1 MSDRIKTLY
10 GQLVRNGYDLGGYE
24 KFNAAMHDS
33 NRRRSLYNQLVA
45 NRADLGGYEKF
56 SSVVETAPR
65 TTPSAPQ
72 KKRDVVADTIN
83 MLRTPSSQYTR
94 PQPSKAA
101 GTFEMPSKYDIYHNM
116 PDAIK
121 RHQTPTPLKPEAV
134 MPSVPSNAAESVWA
148 AADKAA
154 GAEVRKKVDEGWS
167 WRKIMQALSSGA
179 SVTGGL
185 GDDNAQALETTS
197 VAHLKTHDLQK
208 LSDQAWAALG
218 SKQQQSIINDSYIY
232 LKEQYPDADDKALVD
247 AARKM
252 ARAKSD
258 EQMYNLAVEKN
269 MPKSVG
275 EFFLR
280 KAAAAS
286 SFGSLSKGY
295 ASMMAGTRGD
305 MEAEDTALQKYGAKH
320 KVADIAGS
328 VAGFAVDPLTYA
340 SGAVGG
346 AATKV
351 TLWAGGKVLS
361 EAAARKMSQTL
372 GGKLL
377 LGAVSGAANF
387 GTFEAGGE
395 AINQYK
401 WGGTLDVDP
410 ETGRYVVGDFSL
422 GKVASQMR
430 HGLTMGG
437 LMGAFGTWLG
447 NVSTKAAQATTSTLG
462 KLGVRAGELGV
473 GLVGEGTIFATPE
486 FISTY
491 GDYNDV
497 IKSVSDKNS
506 PNYIADDK
514 ERSKYI
520 AELKAQRGERMMDI
534 WQDNLAM
541 IAGFKAQHAIKSAG
555 RTISELAASRR
566 GKVGFVERMGRM
578 LDGHPSLALSK
589 EEQTELDK
597 HGYGDLTQMV
607 KEYKAYAQ
615 KDGDLPYNKIT
626 QLLNDKNVSEAARA
640 KMYYYV
646 TGHSLPMSA
655 VIASNVIDNGD
666 KTYTVQS
673 LGDNGVITSRT
684 YGSRKRADY
693 EKARIDRQAE
703 LNGVAMAEQMFDN
716 MDKAERLKAV
726 CTRLAQDKGVSPETL
741 LWLTRK
747 DPKQMTAA
755 EKRWIKEI
763 EDAANEDAPQGENAT
778 VRHIKGVILDEYG
791 VDVDKALR
799 KAADSR
805 TDAEKTAISAYNDE
819 LAQAVAERKNAI
831 SQGETTDAYRRGY
844 EADTQGMRDAYVA
857 QMYEPSEDNAETLR
871 GVESQ
876 ITESAKY
883 QAALERDELTQMTH
897 KDGSIH
903 LATLKDKDK
912 DGNGK
917 QVYIV
922 DGDIVM
928 KEDGSG
934 IDADASSK
942 SVIIYD
948 PATGEKK
955 MVSPTAVDGIES
967 LGEVKTAEQ
976 REAEINAHMQD
987 TIQRSKDWLEGNVA
1001 NPVGMQIQLGDGRIA
1016 TIEAMHEDGKSAI
1029 ATLPDG
1035 TQFLVPND
1043 VLQRIVN
1050 NGQYADYKARRDA
1063 EASKREAE
1071 QSTESAPETATEGGQ
1086 PLPEEAS
1093 PKEEESREYA
1103 QGDVFDVVVDG
1114 QKMHAEIVSPKDADG
1129 RFVVNVDDGESMR
1142 TLYVTPEELAAMEYR
1157 EEPSPKAEETRLAT
1171 EESSDKALE
1180 RGAQPTEEHTPTAL
1194 ERIPRDEKG
1203 NAQFHDVDT
1212 ETAWDGLV
1220 EMSGNEETAHK
1231 VAEASL
1237 ANAERKLKAA
1247 KALKEKGETPEE
1259 LLRSI
1264 KENEAAVAEAQ
1275 RVVDAWKAIVG
1286 EKTRREEAAK
1296 AEAERIATE
1305 KAEAERK
1312 AAEERERAEAEEEA
1326 RVEAERKTE
1335 EERIAKQKAEEKTEE
1350 AESDKEEAEK
1360 QMDDEEPK
1368 PVGSG
1373 VFGNIY
1379 NQFKGKVKEAFDF
1392 LMKHKGGDLLGVF
1405 HRKDV
1410 GDIDLVWGDHGGGLA
1425 HIIRRHI
1432 IEQNDFKNVDEIQK
1446 VIEDVIRN
1454 GLIVRENKD
1463 KINIEY
1469 NGYRVSIK
1477 KTIRDSKGSVVEN
1490 KNWIVTAFDKSKPKH
1505 EKRNPS
1511 SSETLT
1517 TPSANQK
1524 ADGVTLP
1531 SNEDSID
1538 KGSEKAE
1545 KKQEKQ
1551 SVFDKAK
1558 EIADKE
1564 EKKRKAEA
1572 EDDSAL
1578 GQATRAVGK
1587 KKKVNLFK
1595 YTVSEK
1601 NSHPALRGVHYANGY
1616 AYASDGSIL
1625 FKEKADY
1632 PKEWEG
1638 TIRDKNGNLID
1649 GIYPDTEKAIH
1660 RLVHILDKEVESL
1673 PSKEVLDFAIAASKK
1688 LKGEAIPV
1696 AIDGIFF
1703 NAVNLKKFLEAVAS
1717 KGMDKVVYRHPMLYA
1732 TNGKDEI
1739 VMMPTVNTLEGVLDI
1754 ADRMESAGLPKEQID
1769 AWKAHI
1775 EAADKKMSFED
1786 FQNAEKNAKRKGV
1799 RLTEA
1804 ESPKRKADE
1813 RYQRGEGGVKPSKA
1827 EVALRDAVIDRLR
1840 ESGMD
1845 VIADEAE
1852 GQRVLD
1858 EVNGRAKVQMGDAP
1872 ETFAERQK
1880 QAVESHGVVMPGL
1893 NESYVEVVKDIPR
1906 HEYTGSIA
1914 EATREAIDAA
1924 KRKYAG
1930 KELTY
1935 NNYGANFNYTISA
1948 NAIDICLSP
1957 KHQNLSANKGIHLAL
1972 AEHLDE
1978 VINKSVEVE
1987 EHPDYIKG
1995 KDGKRGEEVNPNAI
2009 MHRFYGVAVIDGTPC
2024 RVMTLMREDGRSEEA
2039 NGVHSYEVQK
2049 IEVLDNESPSTSNG
2063 VGTQMKDLSA
2073 YPLAKLLK
2081 GVEKSYDKGKYLLD
2095 ESKKRSVGLREQ
2107 RVDGA
2112 DGVRFFRTANGEA
2125 YGFTVGGR
2133 IYIDPRIATSE
2144 TPVHEYA
2151 HLWAEALRNGNP
2163 KEWQNVVELMKGTNV
2178 WDEVK
2183 ARYPEL
2189 KSDDEIADEVIAT
2202 YSGRRG
2208 AERLREEQ
2216 RKIAEG
2222 NGGVFE
2228 KAEAVNA
2235 LERVKQALKKFW
2247 NGVADFLHIHYKSAE
2262 EVADRVMKDLLEGV
2276 DPRKMG
2282 KTKDGGVRF
2291 SAKQKRALETASLGN
2306 VPRSLTVVSSAAG
2319 ANVLNNIENLAKEF
2333 EKSATQPKTF
2343 IGDVAKALGASRF
2356 GSGSEYATFETKNG
2370 NIVTIRLANHNAH
2383 VSGFD
2388 HNDKDNGISIVIS
2401 PKPNEGITNDGNA
2414 HITEFYYDSI
2424 KLRRAEGKPLAEIV
2438 RSIKQALYS
2447 GEFKDT
2453 TGLAER
2459 QEVNGED
2466 VIRYQSSS
2474 ENSDKTLAGVHNI
2487 TEEKLRKAL
2496 KLGGLANPSV
2506 AVIDISK
2513 NSHEGFGEISLILP
2527 SEKVAKRTGKNAG
2540 TWQGDAWTPTYPQIE
2555 RRMSN
2560 KGAEKASK
2568 DVLSVP
2574 SDMYSEV
2581 RIGLDRWLDSGEAN
2595 SAMAYMFLHE
2605 KGVAP
2610 EPKKIQPKFSDE
2622 AYNELKSITAGN
2634 FNIYG
2639 ISKADAQ
2646 KVLAM
2651 YIDAYFDGDK
2661 DLYEDK
2667 TKAWLEKNR
2676 SIVDAGDKGGMRYAI
2691 AKENVK
2697 LYDEYGFNYRGVQT
2711 FVRDVEYDHR
2721 NTGVDMNATLN
2732 EVEDYIKTNSLT
2744 DEFNT
2749 WQEGKEKEYGIKEV
2763 IFDGFTPSGN
2773 RRYIPNT
2780 LENVS
2785 KIMKKQGRN
2794 GATGAWASF
2803 PNFAARLMPSYGTLE
2818 DIRSKKGLLTSDR
2831 EKIDD
2836 FREKW
2841 SKVFF
2846 ELGMKCQPDATGT
2859 FDDYG
2864 FDRLSEA
2871 AMTSDPQAFLKQEY
2885 NVDFSDEDTKRLKK
2899 MVKAIKEEYPAMYFE
2914 TKFERPVYL
2923 NEFAAVVVPND
2934 LGTDVKKALSDLG
2947 IAMYEYDAS
2956 KEGDRS
2962 RAFDEAVKSSGKIRF
2977 QFIGEKGAAEADH
2990 AEEVFAN
2997 ENVERSV
3004 REKGELTDA
3013 EVAEK
3018 ERDID
3023 HSVRSSKEMAEERLE
3038 IERKAKSD
3046 GTWLKAPNGKRT
3058 NLNERQWVDVRTKN
3072 FKEWFGDWEND
3083 PENASKI
3090 VDENGEPLMVFHYTP
3105 EDFTVFG
3112 EGKEIGASTFYNAS
3126 DANYA
3131 ATAAVG
3137 DWFTSKSDLPDYM
3150 GKPMRVF
3157 LNIKE
3162 PSDGRS
3168 LEVLA
3173 DEVGYEISSKDYEAF
3188 DEDRDNTAPIIEA
3201 GKNYQEKLRD
3211 RGYDGIFIADEE
3223 FGGTSYITFA
3233 PNQIKSAVEND
3244 GSYSPKENDIRRS
3257 VREKK
3262 EDEKTELT
3270 AEEREL
3276 RDNLV
3281 ERMRK
3286 GGLDVVTDSEEM
3298 QRVIGTENERT
3309 RMTGAGS
3316 VREHRV
3322 YHGSGADFD
3331 VFDHSHMGE
3340 GEGAQAYGWGTYV
3353 TEVEGIGRTYAIQN
3367 TTKHNDALRALQH
3380 DVDAISDQLN
3390 RRRDDLKYDEEQ
3402 LKRANEWRAEAELDY
3417 ELFKD
3422 EAEELKEKY
3431 GESSPEY
3438 RNHLF
3443 NDIYTDEMKRAQS
3456 SVKSTEES
3464 IQYRKEKIA
3473 ELEKALKDKQVEI
3486 DELPKEFPR
3495 HLYTVEIPDDNGSN
3509 YLDWDGHPTESL
3521 LKDVGSFLESNGFER
3536 VQDNPVRY
3544 EKGESSV
3551 VLNPNATGA
3560 DLYAELQKALGS
3572 DKKASQALSELG
3584 CIGIKYPADNMRGGR
3599 EDGAKDYVI
3608 FNEND
3613 AKITD
3618 HTRFLRTADGEVYGL
3633 VKDGRIY
3640 LDPKVATAETAVH
3653 EYTHLWG
3660 DMLRRKDSEQWS
3672 HTVKELKNSV
3682 LWEEVKEL
3690 YPELKTDDEI
3700 ADEVLSTFSGR
3711 RGAERLR
3718 EEARRVAEGEGG
3730 VFTKAKA
3737 IETLERVK
3745 EAIARFWEGVARMFG
3760 INRYRSVE
3768 ELADMAMKDLLDSK
3782 NPMKD
3787 ESGMRKRGEVGDEG
3801 VKSLKGEEALT
3812 ALDSIFG
3819 ENEGSAIPPKISSF
3833 AKFKNLFKKP
3843 VRTFLGELV
3852 QVKEEVW
3859 NKILRNNR
3867 QDITGTVLPTIEN
3880 ADFAIRDTDGSTL
3893 YVKRFKGDGQE
3904 RMYNVVVVNK
3914 HGEVEDYISS
3924 VHIKRDNNL
3933 RNKIKKGAELFLP
3946 NARTTDGTMSRNN
3959 STPGA
3964 KVANYSETAKP
3975 RYSRKPG
3982 ESIFDYASRVSEDV
3996 DRSVRERVS
4005 ARDEYEKKVKSKGFQ
4020 TKEALQN
4027 SMLGLQEFM
4036 LAIDHASGNKRYIE
4050 DIPDFENPI
4059 LGENRLS
4066 SVNKEEM
4073 HQVAK
4078 TQFKPLMSAVA
4089 KLSGKGKESGELYDY
4104 MFAKHGLERD
4114 AVMRQREAQK
4124 EFDKYQKANPKGT
4137 KTIGD
4142 FVASL
4147 EGKDY
4152 AGLTALTA
4160 EDGRV
4165 KSIQSQIDAID
4176 EQMKA
4181 TDDQLLLRKLGGQ
4194 KKRLKVDLLNAA
4206 RDAADDIRKAFESD
4220 PNHNLSDINELWSRV
4235 NEVNG
4240 NTLRKL
4246 YESGM
4251 LTKEAYNDI
4260 SSMYT
4265 NYIPMRGFD
4274 QTTSADAYA
4283 YLTHGDSAF
4292 NAPIKTAKGRSSKAD
4307 NPIAYMQAMA
4317 ESAIMQGNRNVL
4329 VKQKML
4335 NFVRNHPS
4343 DLASVSDVWLQ
4354 YDSVADEWKPVFPDN
4369 IDAND
4374 SASVVAQKMK
4384 AFEDKMEQRAENF
4397 PNLVIRSNEA
4407 PDIPYKVV
4415 EKGQLNEHQV
4425 LVKQNGKSYIITVN
4439 GSPRA
4444 AQAANGLTN
4453 PDTDLTG
4460 AIGKVFEGA
4469 EALNR
4474 QLSSLYTTLNPDFI
4488 GSNYVRDAL
4497 YSNTMVY
4504 VKEGA
4509 KYGGSFNLNFAKYN
4523 PAEMANLYARY
4534 NKGSLDTSN
4543 ETHKLFLE
4551 FMQNGGETG
4560 FVNLKQIE
4568 KRKSE
4573 IAKAIKRDG
4582 EISAAQIWGGLNDA
4596 IDFANR
4602 AVENSARFAAYVT
4615 SRKSGRSVGRSV
4627 YDAKEISVNFNRKG
4641 SGSKFMGAE
4650 GQTKAGNAAAFVSGA
4665 GRGLYIFWNAGLQGL
4680 TNFSRQIGRHPGRAL
4695 TLASLLFGF
4704 GALMSYLGNRD
4715 DDDENNYF
4723 NLPKYIRRSNVCY
4736 KIGDLFVT
4744 IPLPV
4749 EYRSFYG
4756 LGELASSTLAG
4767 KEDGTTKDIAK
4778 EAVSQV
4784 SQLFPI
4790 DFAEGGGG
4798 LHALIPSAVK
4808 PIVEAETNTAWTG
4821 LPIYK
4826 DNDFNKNMPEYTKVY
4841 KTANG
4846 YLVEI
4851 ARALNDATGGNK
4863 YKKGFIDINPAKMEY
4878 VLKGMLGGAFSF
4890 PDKLVKTTET
4900 IMGDREFDWRN
4911 TPFANRF
4918 VKNAD
4923 ERTEYKSLNEQYFKL
4938 KDEMDVVKQQLK
4950 GFEKEADAGNE
4961 KYEKALL
4968 QLEDSKDYERLE
4980 LFKDYEK
4987 ELKGLNDELKEL
4999 RMSPDYDKAEEKELQ
5014 KEIAELQRQLI
5025 DEMREIKK

>member
-1 MSDRIKTLY
+1 
-10 GQLVRNGYDLGGYE
+10 
-24 KFNAAMHDS
+24 
-33 NRRRSLYNQLVA
+33 
-45 NRADLGGYEKF
+45 
-56 SSVVETAPR
+56 
-65 TTPSAPQ
+65 
-72 KKRDVVADTIN
+72 
-83 MLRTPSSQYTR
+83 
-94 PQPSKAA
+94 
-101 GTFEMPSKYDIYHNM
+101 
-116 PDAIK
+116 
-121 RHQTPTPLKPEAV
+121 
-134 MPSVPSNAAESVWA
+134 
-148 AADKAA
+148 
-154 GAEVRKKVDEGWS
+154 
-167 WRKIMQALSSGA
+167 MQ
-179 SVTGGL
+179 
-185 GDDNAQALETTS
+185 
-197 VAHLKTHDLQK
+197 
-208 LSDQAWAALG
+208 
-218 SKQQQSIINDSYIY
+218 
-232 LKEQYPDADDKALVD
+232 
-247 AARKM
+247 
-252 ARAKSD
+252 
-258 EQMYNLAVEKN
+258 
-269 MPKSVG
+269 
-275 EFFLR
+275 
-280 KAAAAS
+280 
-286 SFGSLSKGY
+286 
-295 ASMMAGTRGD
+295 
-305 MEAEDTALQKYGAKH
+305 
-320 KVADIAGS
+320 
-328 VAGFAVDPLTYA
+328 
-340 SGAVGG
+340 
-346 AATKV
+346 
-351 TLWAGGKVLS
+351 
-361 EAAARKMSQTL
+361 
-372 GGKLL
+372 
-377 LGAVSGAANF
+377 
-387 GTFEAGGE
+387 
-395 AINQYK
+395 
-401 WGGTLDVDP
+401 
-410 ETGRYVVGDFSL
+410 
-422 GKVASQMR
+422 
-430 HGLTMGG
+430 
-437 LMGAFGTWLG
+437 
-447 NVSTKAAQATTSTLG
+447 
-462 KLGVRAGELGV
+462 
-473 GLVGEGTIFATPE
+473 
-486 FISTY
+486 
-491 GDYNDV
+491 
-497 IKSVSDKNS
+497 
-506 PNYIADDK
+506 
-514 ERSKYI
+514 
-520 AELKAQRGERMMDI
+520 
-534 WQDNLAM
+534 
-541 IAGFKAQHAIKSAG
+541 
-555 RTISELAASRR
+555 
-566 GKVGFVERMGRM
+566 
-578 LDGHPSLALSK
+578 
-589 EEQTELDK
+589 
-597 HGYGDLTQMV
+597 
-607 KEYKAYAQ
+607 
-615 KDGDLPYNKIT
+615 
-626 QLLNDKNVSEAARA
+626 
-640 KMYYYV
+640 
-646 TGHSLPMSA
+646 
-655 VIASNVIDNGD
+655 
-666 KTYTVQS
+666 
-673 LGDNGVITSRT
+673 
-684 YGSRKRADY
+684 
-693 EKARIDRQAE
+693 
-703 LNGVAMAEQMFDN
+703 
-716 MDKAERLKAV
+716 
-726 CTRLAQDKGVSPETL
+726 
-741 LWLTRK
+741 
-747 DPKQMTAA
+747 
-755 EKRWIKEI
+755 
-763 EDAANEDAPQGENAT
+763 
-778 VRHIKGVILDEYG
+778 
-791 VDVDKALR
+791 
-799 KAADSR
+799 
-805 TDAEKTAISAYNDE
+805 
-819 LAQAVAERKNAI
+819 
-831 SQGETTDAYRRGY
+831 
-844 EADTQGMRDAYVA
+844 
-857 QMYEPSEDNAETLR
+857 
-871 GVESQ
+871 
-876 ITESAKY
+876 
-883 QAALERDELTQMTH
+883 
-897 KDGSIH
+897 
-903 LATLKDKDK
+903 
-912 DGNGK
+912 
-917 QVYIV
+917 
-922 DGDIVM
+922 
-928 KEDGSG
+928 
-934 IDADASSK
+934 
-942 SVIIYD
+942 
-948 PATGEKK
+948 
-955 MVSPTAVDGIES
+955 
-967 LGEVKTAEQ
+967 
-976 REAEINAHMQD
+976 
-987 TIQRSKDWLEGNVA
+987 
-1001 NPVGMQIQLGDGRIA
+1001 
-1016 TIEAMHEDGKSAI
+1016 
-1029 ATLPDG
+1029 
-1035 TQFLVPND
+1035 
-1043 VLQRIVN
+1043 
-1050 NGQYADYKARRDA
+1050 
-1063 EASKREAE
+1063 
-1071 QSTESAPETATEGGQ
+1071 
-1086 PLPEEAS
+1086 
-1093 PKEEESREYA
+1093 
-1103 QGDVFDVVVDG
+1103 
-1114 QKMHAEIVSPKDADG
+1114 
-1129 RFVVNVDDGESMR
+1129 
-1142 TLYVTPEELAAMEYR
+1142 
-1157 EEPSPKAEETRLAT
+1157 
-1171 EESSDKALE
+1171 
-1180 RGAQPTEEHTPTAL
+1180 
-1194 ERIPRDEKG
+1194 
-1203 NAQFHDVDT
+1203 
-1212 ETAWDGLV
+1212 
-1220 EMSGNEETAHK
+1220 
-1231 VAEASL
+1231 
-1237 ANAERKLKAA
+1237 
-1247 KALKEKGETPEE
+1247 
-1259 LLRSI
+1259 SI
-1264 KENEAAVAEAQ
+1264 KENEAAAAEAQ

-1286 EKTRREEAAK
+1286 EESRREEAAK
-1296 AEAERIATE
+1296 AEAERIA
-1305 KAEAERK
+1305 
-1312 AAEERERAEAEEEA
+1312 AEERERAEAEEKARIEAEKKEAERIAAEKAEEEA
-1326 RVEAERKTE
+1326 RVEAERKAE
-1335 EERIAKQKAEEKTEE
+1335 EERKTKEEERKERDENGQPFVVSSDGTTTFGEITEDTGLTVAPIKLSEGVADEKGNGYGLRHIEARHGDQIRKAGFSSVEEFIEQVAKNYDVIKESSDRNGNKTYRLLLTDKHNNTLMIELSKDGSYWNVNTAGVFKKSYGKDKKEVYNRHTTVKQSAET
-1350 AESDKEEAEK
+1350 AETSQADEHSGTQSTSRMNVPTTSADKGTTLPADQQTSDKENTKKVADSEGENTLKAKIEAASAEVNT
-1360 QMDDEEPK
+1360 EPTEA
-1368 PVGSG
+1368 
-1373 VFGNIY
+1373 
-1379 NQFKGKVKEAFDF
+1379 QKEAGNYKKGHVQVGTFDITIEQPEGSIRRGTDADGKKWEIKMHNTYGYFRGTEGVDGDHIDVF
-1392 LMKHKGGDLLGVF
+1392 LSNDIDGWNGRKVFVVDQYNPDGTFDEHKVMLGFNDMDEAKSDYLANYEKGWENGRRITVSTTNLEDFEKWIDSSHRKTKPFSEYSSVNKETVATDKGG
-1405 HRKDV
+1405 
-1410 GDIDLVWGDHGGGLA
+1410 
-1425 HIIRRHI
+1425 
-1432 IEQNDFKNVDEIQK
+1432 
-1446 VIEDVIRN
+1446 
-1454 GLIVRENKD
+1454 
-1463 KINIEY
+1463 
-1469 NGYRVSIK
+1469 
-1477 KTIRDSKGSVVEN
+1477 
-1490 KNWIVTAFDKSKPKH
+1490 
-1505 EKRNPS
+1505 
-1511 SSETLT
+1511 
-1517 TPSANQK
+1517 
-1524 ADGVTLP
+1524 
-1531 SNEDSID
+1531 
-1538 KGSEKAE
+1538 EKAE
-1545 KKQEKQ
+1545 KKQKKQ

-1595 YTVSEK
+1595 YTASQKDAVEVIK
-1601 NSHPALRGVHYANGY
+1601 GVHYANGY
-1616 AYASDGSIL
+1616 VYASDGYIL

-1638 TIRDKNGNLID
+1638 TTRDKDGNLID
-1649 GIYPDTEKAIH
+1649 GKYPDAEKAIH
-1660 RLVHILDKEVESL
+1660 RLVHIPDKEVESL

-1696 AIDGIFF
+1696 AIDGLFF

-1739 VMMPTVNTLEGVLDI
+1739 VMMPTVNTLEGTLDI
-1754 ADRMESAGLPKEQID
+1754 ADKMERAGLPKEQID

-2163 KEWQNVVELMKGTNV
+2163 KEWQNVVELMKGTKV

-2333 EKSATQPKTF
+2333 EKPATQPKTF

-2356 GSGSEYATFETKNG
+2356 GSGSESATFETKNG

-2401 PKPNEGITNDGNA
+2401 PTPNEGITNDGNA

-2934 LGTDVKKALSDLG
+2934 LGADVKKALSDLG

-3004 REKGELTDA
+3004 RE
-3013 EVAEK
+3013 
-3018 ERDID
+3018 
-3023 HSVRSSKEMAEERLE
+3023 SRS
-3038 IERKAKSD
+3038 
-3046 GTWLKAPNGKRT
+3046 
-3058 NLNERQWVDVRTKN
+3058 
-3072 FKEWFGDWEND
+3072 
-3083 PENASKI
+3083 
-3090 VDENGEPLMVFHYTP
+3090 
-3105 EDFTVFG
+3105 
-3112 EGKEIGASTFYNAS
+3112 
-3126 DANYA
+3126 
-3131 ATAAVG
+3131 
-3137 DWFTSKSDLPDYM
+3137 
-3150 GKPMRVF
+3150 
-3157 LNIKE
+3157 
-3162 PSDGRS
+3162 
-3168 LEVLA
+3168 
-3173 DEVGYEISSKDYEAF
+3173 
-3188 DEDRDNTAPIIEA
+3188 
-3201 GKNYQEKLRD
+3201 
-3211 RGYDGIFIADEE
+3211 
-3223 FGGTSYITFA
+3223 
-3233 PNQIKSAVEND
+3233 
-3244 GSYSPKENDIRRS
+3244 
-3257 VREKK
+3257 
-3262 EDEKTELT
+3262 EKTDLT

-3298 QRVIGTENERT
+3298 QRVIDTENERT
-3309 RMTGAGS
+3309 RNKRSKKSEAARKRDEALYAVDWSTAFVSGKSREEATEIRRERGRKFKEETKELYGRVLSGNFDDVTLRLVDEFIDKSTPNNPYERPISKRLPTRALQKMRGGERTGSVDALFSRICESTVGKDGKTLPRAERERAIEEKKKELLKKWAIATGNWHTDVSDFSDGKEPIGSGTDSDVYLSKDGKSVIKVSKGKPYGKRFRPDVDNVALFNTVFPGSRYTIEGYGEIDGKFVRFLKQPFVDFSDSTPLTEGERVAYMEKLGFKPINKENTAFSNGEIVASDLQKSNVVRDRNGNVRVIDADMKLHTKDVGGNYSYPDVETDTTGLAEREEVNAGS

-3331 VFDHSHMGE
+3331 AFDHSHMGE

-3353 TEVEGIGRTYAIQN
+3353 TEVEGIGKTYAEQN
-3367 TTKHNDALRALQH
+3367 VTKHNDALRALQH

-3390 RRRDDLKYDEEQ
+3390 RHRDDLKYDEEQ

-3417 ELFKD
+3417 ELFRD
-3422 EAEELKEKY
+3422 EAEKLKEKY

-3443 NDIYTDEMKRAQS
+3443 NDIYTDEMKRAQN

-3473 ELEKALKDKQVEI
+3473 ELEKALKDKQAEI

-3509 YLDWDGHPTESL
+3509 YLDWNGHPAESL

-3536 VQDNPVRY
+3536 VQDSPVRY
-3544 EKGESSV
+3544 EKGESTV

-3560 DLYAELQKALGS
+3560 DLYAELREALGS
-3572 DKKASQALSELG
+3572 DKKASQALAELG

-3599 EDGAKDYVI
+3599 KDSAKNYVI

-3618 HTRFLRTADGEVYGL
+3618 HTRFLRTASGEVYGL

-3682 LWEEVKEL
+3682 LWEEVKES

-3718 EEARRVAEGEGG
+3718 EEARRVADGDGG

-3760 INRYRSVE
+3760 INRYRSAE

-3801 VKSLKGEEALT
+3801 VKSLKGEEAMV
-3812 ALDSIFG
+3812 ALDNIFEDKKT
-3819 ENEGSAIPPKISSF
+3819 ENMPQKVSSLV
-3833 AKFKNLFKKP
+3833 KFMELFRKP
-3843 VRTFLGELV
+3843 VRTFLGEV
-3852 QVKEEVW
+3852 VRVKEEVY
-3859 NKILRNNR
+3859 NKIIREKR
-3867 QDITGTVLPTIEN
+3867 TSISGAVLPTLEN

-3893 YVKRFKGDGQE
+3893 YIKRFKSENNDNV
-3904 RMYNVVVVNK
+3904 YNIAVVNK
-3914 HGEVEDYISS
+3914 YGEVEDYVSS
-3924 VHIKRDNNL
+3924 VHIKSDNNL
-3933 RNKIKKGAELFLP
+3933 RNKITKGAELLLP
-3946 NARTTDGTMSRNN
+3946 QERITDGILPRNN

-4036 LAIDHASGNKRYIE
+4036 SAIDHASGNKRYIE

-4089 KLSGKGKESGELYDY
+4089 KLSGNGKESGELYDY

-4176 EQMKA
+4176 EQMEA
-4181 TDDQLLLRKLGGQ
+4181 TDNQLLLHYLGGQ

-4206 RDAADDIRKAFESD
+4206 RDAADDIRKAFESNPSHD
-4220 PNHNLSDINELWSRV
+4220 RSDINELWSRV

-4354 YDSVADEWKPVFPDN
+4354 YDSVADEWKPFYAFGRESKGVKRQERGDIF
-4369 IDAND
+4369 
-4374 SASVVAQKMK
+4374 VEYQRCKMHGTYS
-4384 AFEDKMEQRAENF
+4384 FWGNQ
-4397 PNLVIRSNEA
+4397 PNSSDLI
-4407 PDIPYKVV
+4407 
-4415 EKGQLNEHQV
+4415 
-4425 LVKQNGKSYIITVN
+4425 
-4439 GSPRA
+4439 PRA
-4444 AQAANGLTN
+4444 II
-4453 PDTDLTG
+4453 
-4460 AIGKVFEGA
+4460 IGKA
-4469 EALNR
+4469 
-4474 QLSSLYTTLNPDFI
+4474 
-4488 GSNYVRDAL
+4488 
-4497 YSNTMVY
+4497 
-4504 VKEGA
+4504 
-4509 KYGGSFNLNFAKYN
+4509 
-4523 PAEMANLYARY
+4523 
-4534 NKGSLDTSN
+4534 
-4543 ETHKLFLE
+4543 
-4551 FMQNGGETG
+4551 
-4560 FVNLKQIE
+4560 
-4568 KRKSE
+4568 
-4573 IAKAIKRDG
+4573 
-4582 EISAAQIWGGLNDA
+4582 
-4596 IDFANR
+4596 
-4602 AVENSARFAAYVT
+4602 
-4615 SRKSGRSVGRSV
+4615 
-4627 YDAKEISVNFNRKG
+4627 
-4641 SGSKFMGAE
+4641 
-4650 GQTKAGNAAAFVSGA
+4650 
-4665 GRGLYIFWNAGLQGL
+4665 
-4680 TNFSRQIGRHPGRAL
+4680 
-4695 TLASLLFGF
+4695 
-4704 GALMSYLGNRD
+4704 
-4715 DDDENNYF
+4715 
-4723 NLPKYIRRSNVCY
+4723 
-4736 KIGDLFVT
+4736 T
-4744 IPLPV
+4744 I
-4749 EYRSFYG
+4749 
-4756 LGELASSTLAG
+4756 
-4767 KEDGTTKDIAK
+4767 
-4778 EAVSQV
+4778 
-4784 SQLFPI
+4784 
-4790 DFAEGGGG
+4790 
-4798 LHALIPSAVK
+4798 
-4808 PIVEAETNTAWTG
+4808 
-4821 LPIYK
+4821 
-4826 DNDFNKNMPEYTKVY
+4826 
-4841 KTANG
+4841 
-4846 YLVEI
+4846 
-4851 ARALNDATGGNK
+4851 
-4863 YKKGFIDINPAKMEY
+4863 
-4878 VLKGMLGGAFSF
+4878 
-4890 PDKLVKTTET
+4890 
-4900 IMGDREFDWRN
+4900 
-4911 TPFANRF
+4911 
-4918 VKNAD
+4918 
-4923 ERTEYKSLNEQYFKL
+4923 
-4938 KDEMDVVKQQLK
+4938 
-4950 GFEKEADAGNE
+4950 
-4961 KYEKALL
+4961 
-4968 QLEDSKDYERLE
+4968 
-4980 LFKDYEK
+4980 
-4987 ELKGLNDELKEL
+4987 
-4999 RMSPDYDKAEEKELQ
+4999 
-5014 KEIAELQRQLI
+5014 
-5025 DEMREIKK
+5025 

>member
-1 MSDRIKTLY
+1 M
-10 GQLVRNGYDLGGYE
+10 
-24 KFNAAMHDS
+24 
-33 NRRRSLYNQLVA
+33 
-45 NRADLGGYEKF
+45 ADLNKIYNALREKGVVTKSYEEFANAMADGNKRKNVYNALAQQGLITKSYKQF
-56 SSVVETAPR
+56 SDAVAPSHAPQTTQSTSTAPR
-65 TTPSAPQ
+65 NNDWVKQGLSVLKGVPSMPTPN
-72 KKRDVVADTIN
+72 I
-83 MLRTPSSQYTR
+83 PSYR
-94 PQPSKAA
+94 
-101 GTFEMPSKYDIYHNM
+101 
-116 PDAIK
+116 
-121 RHQTPTPLKPEAV
+121 PTPLKPSEQNFDEIIANGSVYKDDNTYNSVVSGLDERIKQAQQQYDALLKQHSQNVKKGRKEASFWERLGA
-134 MPSVPSNAAESVWA
+134 MPDVDDVPTKTSDDVLTPESDQLRAARETLHRLQNTRVQLERGRESKTQGEEL
-148 AADKAA
+148 DK
-154 GAEVRKKVDEGWS
+154 RKKNGSGLLERAAYKTAISLENFGKGFMDALRGSDMWATNDAANDLMAVKNIVHKVDKWN
-167 WRKIMQALSSGA
+167 ALTDKEKSAMTS
-179 SVTGGL
+179 
-185 GDDNAQALETTS
+185 DDLLKVKPTDEELEILNNYALAYNVNAQAQDPISSNWSYKAGGVSANSALFGIEMAAS
-197 VAHLKTHDLQK
+197 GGMNVSSSAGRAIEKGALK
-208 LSDQAWAALG
+208 LSQKAVKNGLEKLVGKTFEKSLARKIAGGVVQLPVQFGMGALESTVLQNGLTERKAQEYEIGTPLMSMDENGVLKYSG
-218 SKQQQSIINDSYIY
+218 SLGK
-232 LKEQYPDADDKALVD
+232 LDAKSAHNRALV
-247 AARKM
+247 
-252 ARAKSD
+252 
-258 EQMYNLAVEKN
+258 EQTIENQTEMLGGQI
-269 MPKSVG
+269 G
-275 EFFLR
+275 EVL
-280 KAAAAS
+280 
-286 SFGSLSKGY
+286 
-295 ASMMAGTRGD
+295 
-305 MEAEDTALQKYGAKH
+305 
-320 KVADIAGS
+320 
-328 VAGFAVDPLTYA
+328 
-340 SGAVGG
+340 GG
-346 AATKV
+346 LTKV
-351 TLWAGGKVLS
+351 GVKVLN
-361 EAAARKMSQTL
+361 KTKL
-372 GGKLL
+372 GENITKLMTDVSTNQFNRIMNNAL
-377 LGAVSGAANF
+377 NTAGYNGFLGEYLEEHAGDVEQALF
-387 GTFEAGGE
+387 LGTMTFD
-395 AINQYK
+395 
-401 WGGTLDVDP
+401 TDP
-410 ETGRYVVGDFSL
+410 ETGIYNKEHILETMS
-422 GKVASQMR
+422 
-430 HGLTMGG
+430 GLAPMMGG
-437 LMGAFGTWLG
+437 HM
-447 NVSTKAAQATTSTLG
+447 VM
-462 KLGVRAGELGV
+462 
-473 GLVGEGTIFATPE
+473 EGT
-486 FISTY
+486 SY
-491 GDYNDV
+491 G
-497 IKSVSDKNS
+497 
-506 PNYIADDK
+506 
-514 ERSKYI
+514 
-520 AELKAQRGERMMDI
+520 
-534 WQDNLAM
+534 
-541 IAGFKAQHAIKSAG
+541 
-555 RTISELAASRR
+555 ASRAR
-566 GKVGFVERMGRM
+566 MAMMLSMAERKG
-578 LDGHPSLALSK
+578 SK
-589 EEQTELDK
+589 LF
-597 HGYGDLTQMV
+597 GDERWAQV
-607 KEYKAYAQ
+607 K
-615 KDGDLPYNKIT
+615 
-626 QLLNDKNVSEAARA
+626 
-640 KMYYYV
+640 
-646 TGHSLPMSA
+646 
-655 VIASNVIDNGD
+655 
-666 KTYTVQS
+666 QS
-673 LGDNGVITSRT
+673 LGGLDNQQF
-684 YGSRKRADY
+684 ADKLSSMLQDKTLSDKQKKAVYNYAFY
-693 EKARIDRQAE
+693 EKARQGFELMSLKQDMEGAVSLIDKNSRTNFVIGYEKGGQAAGELLTDLQKAQRNLRVRLGDYGYRQLFEENGNDFNKAYNSGMLDTDQKKQAYLDYVNALSCYQGALQRLHNDKKSE
-703 LNGVAMAEQMFDN
+703 LVNAKTDVDNIMDEQGNIVSATTTDGKKVNIVNGNVVLNEDGSVNVEKSGSLVVVDSDGKRKMISASEVASVDSVT
-716 MDKAERLKAV
+716 KASDV
-726 CTRLAQDKGVSPETL
+726 LAQKN
-741 LWLTRK
+741 
-747 DPKQMTAA
+747 
-755 EKRWIKEI
+755 KEI
-763 EDAANEDAPQGENAT
+763 VDKYATEEMSQKIQVGAQLPILTPNGSGIATIVSVNEDGSVSFKMGDSEN
-778 VRHIKGVILDEYG
+778 II
-791 VDVDKALR
+791 
-799 KAADSR
+799 
-805 TDAEKTAISAYNDE
+805 
-819 LAQAVAERKNAI
+819 
-831 SQGETTDAYRRGY
+831 TTDAYNL
-844 EADTQGMRDAYVA
+844 YV
-857 QMYEPSEDNAETLR
+857 MNLNAEVSSALR
-871 GVESQ
+871 
-876 ITESAKY
+876 
-883 QAALERDELTQMTH
+883 
-897 KDGSIH
+897 
-903 LATLKDKDK
+903 
-912 DGNGK
+912 
-917 QVYIV
+917 
-922 DGDIVM
+922 
-928 KEDGSG
+928 ED
-934 IDADASSK
+934 DD
-942 SVIIYD
+942 
-948 PATGEKK
+948 
-955 MVSPTAVDGIES
+955 
-967 LGEVKTAEQ
+967 
-976 REAEINAHMQD
+976 
-987 TIQRSKDWLEGNVA
+987 
-1001 NPVGMQIQLGDGRIA
+1001 
-1016 TIEAMHEDGKSAI
+1016 
-1029 ATLPDG
+1029 
-1035 TQFLVPND
+1035 
-1043 VLQRIVN
+1043 
-1050 NGQYADYKARRDA
+1050 
-1063 EASKREAE
+1063 AE

-1086 PLPEEAS
+1086 PLPEE
-1093 PKEEESREYA
+1093 ERREYA

-1142 TLYVTPEELAAMEYR
+1142 TLYVTPEELAAMEYKEPK
-1157 EEPSPKAEETRLAT
+1157 EEPLTESENPRTIDT
-1171 EESSDKALE
+1171 EEPPISNA
-1180 RGAQPTEEHTPTAL
+1180 APTEHTPTAL

-1237 ANAERKLKAA
+1237 ANAEKRLKAA
-1247 KALKEKGETPEE
+1247 KALNEKGETPEE

-1286 EKTRREEAAK
+1286 EKARREEAAK
-1296 AEAERIATE
+1296 AEAERVAAE

-1312 AAEERERAEAEEEA
+1312 VAEERERAEAEEKARIEAEKKEAERIAAEKAEEEA
-1326 RVEAERKTE
+1326 RVEAER
-1335 EERIAKQKAEEKTEE
+1335 KAEEKTEE

-1477 KTIRDSKGSVVEN
+1477 KTIRDSKGNVVEN

-1538 KGSEKAE
+1538 KGSKKAE
-1545 KKQEKQ
+1545 KKQKKQ

-1558 EIADKE
+1558 EITDKE

-1572 EDDSAL
+1572 EDDSVL
-1578 GQATRAVGK
+1578 GQAARAVGK

-1595 YTVSEK
+1595 YTASQKDAGEVMK
-1601 NSHPALRGVHYANGY
+1601 GVHYANGY
-1616 AYASDGSIL
+1616 AYASDGYIL

-1638 TIRDKNGNLID
+1638 TTRDKDGNLID
-1649 GIYPDTEKAIH
+1649 GKYPDAEKAIH
-1660 RLVHILDKEVESL
+1660 RLVHIPDKEVESL

-1739 VMMPTVNTLEGVLDI
+1739 VMMPTVNTLEGALDI
-1754 ADRMESAGLPKEQID
+1754 ADRMERAGLPKEQID

-1786 FQNAEKNAKRKGV
+1786 FKKAVENANKEGDKAERPKQKE
-1799 RLTEA
+1799 LTEA
-1804 ESPKRKADE
+1804 ERKDAEEVAGALGYRVEWVDTMEENGTIDADKKVIRIAKDAENPLVQVLGHEVAHGVKRMDGGKFKALQKAAMEVVGEKEWNERIEKKRKLNAYAEGKLAEEVTCDIVGE
-1813 RYQRGEGGVKPSKA
+1813 ALNDKDALKRLAESLRGEKGILA
-1827 EVALRDAVIDRLR
+1827 RLRDAVARMVEYFKNRGDKEGVRR
-1840 ESGMD
+1840 MKA
-1845 VIADEAE
+1845 ADK
-1852 GQRVLD
+1852 L
-1858 EVNGRAKVQMGDAP
+1858 
-1872 ETFAERQK
+1872 
-1880 QAVESHGVVMPGL
+1880 
-1893 NESYVEVVKDIPR
+1893 
-1906 HEYTGSIA
+1906 
-1914 EATREAIDAA
+1914 
-1924 KRKYAG
+1924 
-1930 KELTY
+1930 
-1935 NNYGANFNYTISA
+1935 
-1948 NAIDICLSP
+1948 
-1957 KHQNLSANKGIHLAL
+1957 L
-1972 AEHLDE
+1972 AE
-1978 VINKSVEVE
+1978 
-1987 EHPDYIKG
+1987 
-1995 KDGKRGEEVNPNAI
+1995 
-2009 MHRFYGVAVIDGTPC
+2009 F
-2024 RVMTLMREDGRSEEA
+2024 
-2039 NGVHSYEVQK
+2039 
-2049 IEVLDNESPSTSNG
+2049 ES
-2063 VGTQMKDLSA
+2063 
-2073 YPLAKLLK
+2073 
-2081 GVEKSYDKGKYLLD
+2081 
-2095 ESKKRSVGLREQ
+2095 
-2107 RVDGA
+2107 
-2112 DGVRFFRTANGEA
+2112 
-2125 YGFTVGGR
+2125 
-2133 IYIDPRIATSE
+2133 
-2144 TPVHEYA
+2144 
-2151 HLWAEALRNGNP
+2151 
-2163 KEWQNVVELMKGTNV
+2163 
-2178 WDEVK
+2178 
-2183 ARYPEL
+2183 
-2189 KSDDEIADEVIAT
+2189 
-2202 YSGRRG
+2202 
-2208 AERLREEQ
+2208 
-2216 RKIAEG
+2216 
-2222 NGGVFE
+2222 
-2228 KAEAVNA
+2228 
-2235 LERVKQALKKFW
+2235 ALK
-2247 NGVADFLHIHYKSAE
+2247 E
-2262 EVADRVMKDLLEGV
+2262 
-2276 DPRKMG
+2276 
-2282 KTKDGGVRF
+2282 
-2291 SAKQKRALETASLGN
+2291 
-2306 VPRSLTVVSSAAG
+2306 
-2319 ANVLNNIENLAKEF
+2319 
-2333 EKSATQPKTF
+2333 
-2343 IGDVAKALGASRF
+2343 
-2356 GSGSEYATFETKNG
+2356 
-2370 NIVTIRLANHNAH
+2370 
-2383 VSGFD
+2383 
-2388 HNDKDNGISIVIS
+2388 
-2401 PKPNEGITNDGNA
+2401 
-2414 HITEFYYDSI
+2414 
-2424 KLRRAEGKPLAEIV
+2424 
-2438 RSIKQALYS
+2438 
-2447 GEFKDT
+2447 
-2453 TGLAER
+2453 
-2459 QEVNGED
+2459 
-2466 VIRYQSSS
+2466 
-2474 ENSDKTLAGVHNI
+2474 
-2487 TEEKLRKAL
+2487 
-2496 KLGGLANPSV
+2496 
-2506 AVIDISK
+2506 
-2513 NSHEGFGEISLILP
+2513 
-2527 SEKVAKRTGKNAG
+2527 
-2540 TWQGDAWTPTYPQIE
+2540 
-2555 RRMSN
+2555 
-2560 KGAEKASK
+2560 
-2568 DVLSVP
+2568 
-2574 SDMYSEV
+2574 
-2581 RIGLDRWLDSGEAN
+2581 
-2595 SAMAYMFLHE
+2595 
-2605 KGVAP
+2605 GVAP
-2610 EPKKIQPKFSDE
+2610 EQ
-2622 AYNELKSITAGN
+2622 
-2634 FNIYG
+2634 
-2639 ISKADAQ
+2639 
-2646 KVLAM
+2646 
-2651 YIDAYFDGDK
+2651 
-2661 DLYEDK
+2661 
-2667 TKAWLEKNR
+2667 
-2676 SIVDAGDKGGMRYAI
+2676 
-2691 AKENVK
+2691 VK
-2697 LYDEYGFNYRGVQT
+2697 PE
-2711 FVRDVEYDHR
+2711 
-2721 NTGVDMNATLN
+2721 GVD
-2732 EVEDYIKTNSLT
+2732 
-2744 DEFNT
+2744 
-2749 WQEGKEKEYGIKEV
+2749 
-2763 IFDGFTPSGN
+2763 
-2773 RRYIPNT
+2773 
-2780 LENVS
+2780 
-2785 KIMKKQGRN
+2785 
-2794 GATGAWASF
+2794 
-2803 PNFAARLMPSYGTLE
+2803 
-2818 DIRSKKGLLTSDR
+2818 
-2831 EKIDD
+2831 
-2836 FREKW
+2836 
-2841 SKVFF
+2841 
-2846 ELGMKCQPDATGT
+2846 
-2859 FDDYG
+2859 
-2864 FDRLSEA
+2864 
-2871 AMTSDPQAFLKQEY
+2871 
-2885 NVDFSDEDTKRLKK
+2885 
-2899 MVKAIKEEYPAMYFE
+2899 
-2914 TKFERPVYL
+2914 
-2923 NEFAAVVVPND
+2923 
-2934 LGTDVKKALSDLG
+2934 
-2947 IAMYEYDAS
+2947 
-2956 KEGDRS
+2956 
-2962 RAFDEAVKSSGKIRF
+2962 
-2977 QFIGEKGAAEADH
+2977 
-2990 AEEVFAN
+2990 
-2997 ENVERSV
+2997 RSV
-3004 REKGELTDA
+3004 RE
-3013 EVAEK
+3013 
-3018 ERDID
+3018 
-3023 HSVRSSKEMAEERLE
+3023 SRS
-3038 IERKAKSD
+3038 
-3046 GTWLKAPNGKRT
+3046 
-3058 NLNERQWVDVRTKN
+3058 
-3072 FKEWFGDWEND
+3072 
-3083 PENASKI
+3083 
-3090 VDENGEPLMVFHYTP
+3090 
-3105 EDFTVFG
+3105 
-3112 EGKEIGASTFYNAS
+3112 
-3126 DANYA
+3126 
-3131 ATAAVG
+3131 
-3137 DWFTSKSDLPDYM
+3137 
-3150 GKPMRVF
+3150 
-3157 LNIKE
+3157 
-3162 PSDGRS
+3162 
-3168 LEVLA
+3168 
-3173 DEVGYEISSKDYEAF
+3173 
-3188 DEDRDNTAPIIEA
+3188 
-3201 GKNYQEKLRD
+3201 
-3211 RGYDGIFIADEE
+3211 
-3223 FGGTSYITFA
+3223 
-3233 PNQIKSAVEND
+3233 
-3244 GSYSPKENDIRRS
+3244 
-3257 VREKK
+3257 
-3262 EDEKTELT
+3262 EKTELT

-3298 QRVIGTENERT
+3298 QRVIDTENERT

-3331 VFDHSHMGE
+3331 AFDHSHMGE

-3390 RRRDDLKYDEEQ
+3390 RHRDDLKYDEEQ

-3417 ELFKD
+3417 ELFKN

-3431 GESSPEY
+3431 GESSPKY

-3456 SVKSTEES
+3456 SVKSMEES

-3473 ELEKALKDKQVEI
+3473 ELEKALKDKQAEI

-3509 YLDWDGHPTESL
+3509 YLDWNSSL
-3521 LKDVGSFLESNGFER
+3521 SKEQKD
-3536 VQDNPVRY
+3536 
-3544 EKGESSV
+3544 
-3551 VLNPNATGA
+3551 TIT
-3560 DLYAELQKALGS
+3560 KALKRLKVDLTYYESRGFS
-3572 DKKASQALSELG
+3572 LDDTFADIYYFLTIALRHTRKWEDVNAIRASSKFLYSLG
-3584 CIGIKYPADNMRGGR
+3584 FTGIKYPADNMRGGR
-3599 EDGAKDYVI
+3599 EDGAKNYVI

-3718 EEARRVAEGEGG
+3718 EEARRVADGEGG

-3768 ELADMAMKDLLDSK
+3768 ELADMAMKDLINGVKPTSRTFTFDNFYKDTKAVFEGTERPKGKPDYTSYSGSEYWYGEDKGGKYVVRGSDHWSGEFKVKDGERTNVGRNHYSEITEDRMLPIGAQGSLKFGWEKGLSKPVGSGISAAIDRRGSGDSNNIASCYWYIDNAKEKDNKGFTYGKAYLSEFEDKERRRDIPGDDWRDIQGLEGGTRAMAERIAEQPVEEINNRFNEELEKYQNNELPKGHRFELGMPSAELQSAGFPTLPISMRSSLLAKKAGAERHPFAPTDLRDLVNAIQKPIAIFNYSK
-3782 NPMKD
+3782 NNMRNLIVDVSRGGKHFLVGVTLNYKADNIEINSVSGLFPKENHEWIKWIQDGKVLRIDQKEKVQDLINSLRTNPAESERIGLNLDDVAKKVKD
-3787 ESGMRKRGEVGDEG
+3787 
-3801 VKSLKGEEALT
+3801 
-3812 ALDSIFG
+3812 F
-3819 ENEGSAIPPKISSF
+3819 ENPKLFDGKIS
-3833 AKFKNLFKKP
+3833 
-3843 VRTFLGELV
+3843 
-3852 QVKEEVW
+3852 EV
-3859 NKILRNNR
+3859 
-3867 QDITGTVLPTIEN
+3867 D
-3880 ADFAIRDTDGSTL
+3880 
-3893 YVKRFKGDGQE
+3893 
-3904 RMYNVVVVNK
+3904 
-3914 HGEVEDYISS
+3914 
-3924 VHIKRDNNL
+3924 
-3933 RNKIKKGAELFLP
+3933 KKGSDS
-3946 NARTTDGTMSRNN
+3946 TDRSVRENPKN
-3959 STPGA
+3959 
-3964 KVANYSETAKP
+3964 EDKP

-4036 LAIDHASGNKRYIE
+4036 FAIDHASGNKRYIE

-4089 KLSGKGKESGELYDY
+4089 KLSGNGKESGELYDY

-4165 KSIQSQIDAID
+4165 KSIQSQIDTID

-4206 RDAADDIRKAFESD
+4206 RDAADDIRKAFESNPSHD
-4220 PNHNLSDINELWSRV
+4220 RSDINELWSRV

-4369 IDAND
+4369 IGAND
-4374 SASVVAQKMK
+4374 SASVVAKKME
-4384 AFEDKMEQRAENF
+4384 AFEDKMKQMAEKH
-4397 PNLVIRSNEA
+4397 PDLVQRSNEA

-4460 AIGKVFEGA
+4460 AVGKVFEGA

-4543 ETHKLFLE
+4543 ETHRLFLE

-4582 EISAAQIWGGLNDA
+4582 RISAAQIWGGLGDA
-4596 IDFANR
+4596 VDFANR

-4695 TLASLLFGF
+4695 TLAALLFGF
-4704 GALMSYLGNRD
+4704 GALMSYLGNGD

-4778 EAVSQV
+4778 EALSQV

-4841 KTANG
+4841 KTANK

>member
-72 KKRDVVADTIN
+72 KKTDFVADTIN

-94 PQPSKAA
+94 PQQTQQTAPKKKWSN
-101 GTFEMPSKYDIYHNM
+101 EVDVYSSM
-116 PDAIK
+116 PDVVKQYAP
-121 RHQTPTPLKPEAV
+121 TPTPLKTDS
-134 MPSVPSNAAESVWA
+134 SVSMRSAATSTWNAADRAAREEYDRLHSKKEESFWERA
-148 AADKAA
+148 ARLMTDAEMGMGNENMEKAT
-154 GAEVRKKVDEGWS
+154 D
-167 WRKIMQALSSGA
+167 MLA
-179 SVTGGL
+179 S
-185 GDDNAQALETTS
+185 
-197 VAHLKTHDLQK
+197 HYKTHDLQK
-208 LSDQAWAALG
+208 LSDQAWNALG
-218 SKQQQSIINDSYIY
+218 ATQQKNITDEAYDE
-232 LKEQYPDADDKALVD
+232 LKRQYPQATEKELRE
-247 AARKM
+247 AAAKV

-258 EQMYNLAVEKN
+258 ETMYNLAVQKN
-269 MPKSVG
+269 MPDNAISFFARKMAEGNSV
-275 EFFLR
+275 
-280 KAAAAS
+280 AS
-286 SFGSLSKGY
+286 LFTGLARQK
-295 ASMMAGTRGD
+295 AGTVGD
-305 MEAEDTALQKYGAKH
+305 LVAETEANERYGKKH
-320 KVADIAGS
+320 KVAGIAGS
-328 VAGFAVDPLTYA
+328 VVGMASDPLTYA
-340 SGAVGG
+340 AGGVGG
-346 AATKV
+346 AATKGA
-351 TLWAGGKVLS
+351 LWAGGKVLS

-422 GKVASQMR
+422 GKVASQMG

-437 LMGAFGTWLG
+437 LTGAFGTWLG
-447 NVSTKAAQATTSTLG
+447 NVSTKAAQATSSTLG

-520 AELKAQRGERMMDI
+520 AEIKAQRGERMMDI

-578 LDGHPSLALSK
+578 LDGHPSLVLSK

-703 LNGVAMAEQMFDN
+703 LNGVAMAEQVFDN
-716 MDKAERLKAV
+716 LDKAERLKAV

-763 EDAANEDAPQGENAT
+763 EEAANEDAPQGENAT

-883 QAALERDELTQMTH
+883 QAALERDELKQMTH
-897 KDGSIH
+897 KDGSTH

-942 SVIIYD
+942 SVIVYD

-1093 PKEEESREYA
+1093 PKEEERREYA

-1171 EESSDKALE
+1171 EDSSDKALE
-1180 RGAQPTEEHTPTAL
+1180 RGAQPTEEHTTTAL

-1247 KALKEKGETPEE
+1247 KALKEEGETPEE

-1275 RVVDAWKAIVG
+1275 RVVAAWKAIVG

-1305 KAEAERK
+1305 NAEAERK

-1326 RVEAERKTE
+1326 RVEAERKAEAERKDAE
-1335 EERIAKQKAEEKTEE
+1335 EVAGALGYRVEWVDTMAENGTIDADKKVIRIAKDAENPLVQVLGHEVAHGVKRMDGGKFKALQKAAMEVVGEKE
-1350 AESDKEEAEK
+1350 
-1360 QMDDEEPK
+1360 
-1368 PVGSG
+1368 
-1373 VFGNIY
+1373 
-1379 NQFKGKVKEAFDF
+1379 
-1392 LMKHKGGDLLGVF
+1392 
-1405 HRKDV
+1405 
-1410 GDIDLVWGDHGGGLA
+1410 W
-1425 HIIRRHI
+1425 
-1432 IEQNDFKNVDEIQK
+1432 
-1446 VIEDVIRN
+1446 
-1454 GLIVRENKD
+1454 
-1463 KINIEY
+1463 
-1469 NGYRVSIK
+1469 
-1477 KTIRDSKGSVVEN
+1477 
-1490 KNWIVTAFDKSKPKH
+1490 
-1505 EKRNPS
+1505 
-1511 SSETLT
+1511 
-1517 TPSANQK
+1517 
-1524 ADGVTLP
+1524 
-1531 SNEDSID
+1531 NERI
-1538 KGSEKAE
+1538 
-1545 KKQEKQ
+1545 
-1551 SVFDKAK
+1551 
-1558 EIADKE
+1558 
-1564 EKKRKAEA
+1564 EKKRKLNAYAEGKLA
-1572 EDDSAL
+1572 EEVTCDIVGEALNDKDALKRLAESLRGEKGILARLRDAVVRMVEYFKSRGDKEGVRRMKAADKLLAEFESAL
-1578 GQATRAVGK
+1578 KEGVAPEQVKPEGVDRSVRESEDEPENKRRKDFAERFGVDES
-1587 KKKVNLFK
+1587 
-1595 YTVSEK
+1595 YVSD
-1601 NSHPALRGVHYANGY
+1601 YANGMAQKKTGKAARARRSMERQIY
-1616 AYASDGSIL
+1616 LANAGKTSKLSDIAKSL
-1625 FKEKADY
+1625 KPFRAALKEAFGDL
-1632 PKEWEG
+1632 
-1638 TIRDKNGNLID
+1638 DALID
-1649 GIYPDTEKAIH
+1649 EYRNLFEEERNMMEAARKKAEEEAAARKRHLDELSLLTDGQIDSRYAEALEKGDETEAREMLDEVARRKGYGDENNEYRMQHRAPSNPGYESDEARRNDIENGPDVNLEDIALGYNRQPDDYFTNPRGYGNDTPHGRESTDAVANALSSIRQGGRDVTVKVYRAVPTTMKEGKLRNGDWVSLSRRYAEMHGNHALNGKYRIMEDEVPAKDIWWDGNDVNEFGYDNGEDYKYKNVKNN
-1660 RLVHILDKEVESL
+1660 RKSDDLVTRDDKGNVIP
-1673 PSKEVLDFAIAASKK
+1673 PSKR
-1688 LKGEAIPV
+1688 
-1696 AIDGIFF
+1696 F
-1703 NAVNLKKFLEAVAS
+1703 N
-1717 KGMDKVVYRHPMLYA
+1717 
-1732 TNGKDEI
+1732 
-1739 VMMPTVNTLEGVLDI
+1739 
-1754 ADRMESAGLPKEQID
+1754 Q
-1769 AWKAHI
+1769 
-1775 EAADKKMSFED
+1775 
-1786 FQNAEKNAKRKGV
+1786 
-1799 RLTEA
+1799 
-1804 ESPKRKADE
+1804 RKADE
-1813 RYQRGEGGVKPSKA
+1813 RYSRRESKA
-1827 EVALRDAVIDRLR
+1827 
-1840 ESGMD
+1840 
-1845 VIADEAE
+1845 
-1852 GQRVLD
+1852 
-1858 EVNGRAKVQMGDAP
+1858 
-1872 ETFAERQK
+1872 
-1880 QAVESHGVVMPGL
+1880 
-1893 NESYVEVVKDIPR
+1893 
-1906 HEYTGSIA
+1906 
-1914 EATREAIDAA
+1914 
-1924 KRKYAG
+1924 
-1930 KELTY
+1930 
-1935 NNYGANFNYTISA
+1935 
-1948 NAIDICLSP
+1948 
-1957 KHQNLSANKGIHLAL
+1957 
-1972 AEHLDE
+1972 
-1978 VINKSVEVE
+1978 
-1987 EHPDYIKG
+1987 
-1995 KDGKRGEEVNPNAI
+1995 
-2009 MHRFYGVAVIDGTPC
+2009 
-2024 RVMTLMREDGRSEEA
+2024 
-2039 NGVHSYEVQK
+2039 
-2049 IEVLDNESPSTSNG
+2049 
-2063 VGTQMKDLSA
+2063 
-2073 YPLAKLLK
+2073 
-2081 GVEKSYDKGKYLLD
+2081 
-2095 ESKKRSVGLREQ
+2095 
-2107 RVDGA
+2107 
-2112 DGVRFFRTANGEA
+2112 
-2125 YGFTVGGR
+2125 
-2133 IYIDPRIATSE
+2133 
-2144 TPVHEYA
+2144 
-2151 HLWAEALRNGNP
+2151 
-2163 KEWQNVVELMKGTNV
+2163 
-2178 WDEVK
+2178 
-2183 ARYPEL
+2183 
-2189 KSDDEIADEVIAT
+2189 
-2202 YSGRRG
+2202 
-2208 AERLREEQ
+2208 
-2216 RKIAEG
+2216 
-2222 NGGVFE
+2222 
-2228 KAEAVNA
+2228 
-2235 LERVKQALKKFW
+2235 
-2247 NGVADFLHIHYKSAE
+2247 
-2262 EVADRVMKDLLEGV
+2262 
-2276 DPRKMG
+2276 
-2282 KTKDGGVRF
+2282 
-2291 SAKQKRALETASLGN
+2291 
-2306 VPRSLTVVSSAAG
+2306 
-2319 ANVLNNIENLAKEF
+2319 
-2333 EKSATQPKTF
+2333 
-2343 IGDVAKALGASRF
+2343 
-2356 GSGSEYATFETKNG
+2356 
-2370 NIVTIRLANHNAH
+2370 
-2383 VSGFD
+2383 
-2388 HNDKDNGISIVIS
+2388 
-2401 PKPNEGITNDGNA
+2401 
-2414 HITEFYYDSI
+2414 
-2424 KLRRAEGKPLAEIV
+2424 
-2438 RSIKQALYS
+2438 
-2447 GEFKDT
+2447 
-2453 TGLAER
+2453 
-2459 QEVNGED
+2459 
-2466 VIRYQSSS
+2466 
-2474 ENSDKTLAGVHNI
+2474 
-2487 TEEKLRKAL
+2487 
-2496 KLGGLANPSV
+2496 
-2506 AVIDISK
+2506 
-2513 NSHEGFGEISLILP
+2513 
-2527 SEKVAKRTGKNAG
+2527 
-2540 TWQGDAWTPTYPQIE
+2540 
-2555 RRMSN
+2555 
-2560 KGAEKASK
+2560 
-2568 DVLSVP
+2568 
-2574 SDMYSEV
+2574 
-2581 RIGLDRWLDSGEAN
+2581 
-2595 SAMAYMFLHE
+2595 
-2605 KGVAP
+2605 
-2610 EPKKIQPKFSDE
+2610 
-2622 AYNELKSITAGN
+2622 
-2634 FNIYG
+2634 
-2639 ISKADAQ
+2639 
-2646 KVLAM
+2646 
-2651 YIDAYFDGDK
+2651 
-2661 DLYEDK
+2661 
-2667 TKAWLEKNR
+2667 
-2676 SIVDAGDKGGMRYAI
+2676 
-2691 AKENVK
+2691 
-2697 LYDEYGFNYRGVQT
+2697 
-2711 FVRDVEYDHR
+2711 
-2721 NTGVDMNATLN
+2721 
-2732 EVEDYIKTNSLT
+2732 
-2744 DEFNT
+2744 
-2749 WQEGKEKEYGIKEV
+2749 
-2763 IFDGFTPSGN
+2763 
-2773 RRYIPNT
+2773 
-2780 LENVS
+2780 
-2785 KIMKKQGRN
+2785 
-2794 GATGAWASF
+2794 
-2803 PNFAARLMPSYGTLE
+2803 
-2818 DIRSKKGLLTSDR
+2818 
-2831 EKIDD
+2831 
-2836 FREKW
+2836 
-2841 SKVFF
+2841 
-2846 ELGMKCQPDATGT
+2846 
-2859 FDDYG
+2859 
-2864 FDRLSEA
+2864 
-2871 AMTSDPQAFLKQEY
+2871 
-2885 NVDFSDEDTKRLKK
+2885 
-2899 MVKAIKEEYPAMYFE
+2899 
-2914 TKFERPVYL
+2914 
-2923 NEFAAVVVPND
+2923 
-2934 LGTDVKKALSDLG
+2934 
-2947 IAMYEYDAS
+2947 
-2956 KEGDRS
+2956 
-2962 RAFDEAVKSSGKIRF
+2962 
-2977 QFIGEKGAAEADH
+2977 
-2990 AEEVFAN
+2990 
-2997 ENVERSV
+2997 
-3004 REKGELTDA
+3004 
-3013 EVAEK
+3013 
-3018 ERDID
+3018 
-3023 HSVRSSKEMAEERLE
+3023 
-3038 IERKAKSD
+3038 
-3046 GTWLKAPNGKRT
+3046 
-3058 NLNERQWVDVRTKN
+3058 
-3072 FKEWFGDWEND
+3072 
-3083 PENASKI
+3083 
-3090 VDENGEPLMVFHYTP
+3090 
-3105 EDFTVFG
+3105 
-3112 EGKEIGASTFYNAS
+3112 
-3126 DANYA
+3126 
-3131 ATAAVG
+3131 
-3137 DWFTSKSDLPDYM
+3137 
-3150 GKPMRVF
+3150 
-3157 LNIKE
+3157 
-3162 PSDGRS
+3162 
-3168 LEVLA
+3168 
-3173 DEVGYEISSKDYEAF
+3173 
-3188 DEDRDNTAPIIEA
+3188 
-3201 GKNYQEKLRD
+3201 
-3211 RGYDGIFIADEE
+3211 
-3223 FGGTSYITFA
+3223 
-3233 PNQIKSAVEND
+3233 
-3244 GSYSPKENDIRRS
+3244 
-3257 VREKK
+3257 
-3262 EDEKTELT
+3262 LT

-3298 QRVIGTENERT
+3298 QRVIDTENERT
-3309 RMTGAGS
+3309 RMTGAKQKRALETATIAAEATNNATVISSADGAKIQNNLGTLATNYEKIANKTRGFITDLSHALGLKQHESSQYGTFETPDGNRITIRVSNHNARVSNFDKNNESDGISIVISSHKNKGLHNDGNAHIIEYFYPKRALENAEGKPLAEMIRSVSDALAGEEFKDTTGLAEREEVNAGS

-3331 VFDHSHMGE
+3331 AFDHSHMGE

-3390 RRRDDLKYDEEQ
+3390 RHRDDLKYDEEQ

-3431 GESSPEY
+3431 GESSPKY

-3456 SVKSTEES
+3456 SVKSMEES
-3464 IQYRKEKIA
+3464 IQYRKKKIA
-3473 ELEKALKDKQVEI
+3473 ELEKALKDKQAEI

-3509 YLDWDGHPTESL
+3509 YLDWNGHPAESL
-3521 LKDVGSFLESNGFER
+3521 LKGVGSFLESEGFER
-3536 VQDNPVRY
+3536 VQDSPVRY
-3544 EKGESSV
+3544 EKGESTV

-3560 DLYAELQKALGS
+3560 DLYAELREALGS
-3572 DKKASQALSELG
+3572 DKKASQALAELG

-3599 EDGAKDYVI
+3599 EDGAKNYVI

-3640 LDPKVATAETAVH
+3640 LDPKVATSETAVH

-3718 EEARRVAEGEGG
+3718 EEARRVADGEGG

-3745 EAIARFWEGVARMFG
+3745 EAIAQFWEGVARMFG
-3760 INRYRSVE
+3760 INRYRSTE

-3787 ESGMRKRGEVGDEG
+3787 ESGMRKRGEVGETLATSGTYFSGGGLLEAGLKGVIDPKVAVEFSEKIAGVYADNHGNHIVVADVRDVDPKKLVGAVDGGEVQYFHASPVCKNFSKAKREGGEVELDKETALSTAEFIAKTRPKVVTIENVKGYRNSEALKIITDELTRQGYDWDADVYNAADYGGYTKRERLIVRAKRDGKLPPKPEKLPEELRKKGWYSAVEDLIPHLEEKKTGVPQGTDERLKNSGIDYRTIDKPLYVFGRGYANKTVGHAFADELLPTLTTGGGDIIIMPDGRVLKASPRVLARVTGLPDTYKMPETDQLSHTIVGNGIPTQLTEGVIAPLLDNAIPSAERATKRESVFDVADRVSQNLEERMRAMRSDEIDRKYPNWLDGTTTDSGRHSTQVEGTRRTYNKVGDWIEKNIGKDVKILDASSGLGYGTADLKKRGFNIEDVEPYQSEERKKNNPATYSSYDDIPKDYDVIISNAVLNVIPDNWRRDVLHNMADHLKPGGIMFINTRKAGEERSIKDKIELDSPQEVLVKRNGKIASYQRFFAPKELKEWVEKELGNGYEVETANDNNSGTKGLAAVVVKKTDADIDRSVREFNPIELSNEDRQKRGDALRGAEPIDVKIKQIVKTKDMSARKAAEKWWKDNVGASRFYDTEIGLVEINKASVGSSLAHRYSQVKLDAITSLADGFNNAVYLGSMPDFSRQDG
-3801 VKSLKGEEALT
+3801 VKSHYFAYPINYNGHRNYVFCRAMQDANKNRLYVHEVFLADNIEKGNTLQTAASQPHGGITLYKDILANVLT
-3812 ALDSIFG
+3812 A
-3819 ENEGSAIPPKISSF
+3819 N
-3833 AKFKNLFKKP
+3833 
-3843 VRTFLGELV
+3843 VT
-3852 QVKEEVW
+3852 
-3859 NKILRNNR
+3859 NN
-3867 QDITGTVLPTIEN
+3867 
-3880 ADFAIRDTDGSTL
+3880 F
-3893 YVKRFKGDGQE
+3893 
-3904 RMYNVVVVNK
+3904 
-3914 HGEVEDYISS
+3914 
-3924 VHIKRDNNL
+3924 
-3933 RNKIKKGAELFLP
+3933 
-3946 NARTTDGTMSRNN
+3946 
-3959 STPGA
+3959 
-3964 KVANYSETAKP
+3964 ETSKP
-3975 RYSRKPG
+3975 RFSRKPG

-4036 LAIDHASGNKRYIE
+4036 SAIDHASGNKRYIE

-4089 KLSGKGKESGELYDY
+4089 KLSGNGKESGELYDY

-4206 RDAADDIRKAFESD
+4206 RDAADDIRKTFENNPSHD
-4220 PNHNLSDINELWSRV
+4220 RSDINELWSRV

-4292 NAPIKTAKGRSSKAD
+4292 NAPLKTAKGRSSKAD

-4369 IDAND
+4369 IGAND
-4374 SASVVAQKMK
+4374 SASVVAKKME
-4384 AFEDKMEQRAENF
+4384 AFEDKMEQMAEKH
-4397 PNLVIRSNEA
+4397 PDLVQRSNEA

-4460 AIGKVFEGA
+4460 AVGKVFEGA

-4573 IAKAIKRDG
+4573 IAKEIKRDG
-4582 EISAAQIWGGLNDA
+4582 EISAAQIWGGLSDA
-4596 IDFANR
+4596 VDFANR

-4923 ERTEYKSLNEQYFKL
+4923 ERTEYKALNEQYFKL

>member
-1 MSDRIKTLY
+1 MPFQSTLIPNS
-10 GQLVRNGYDLGGYE
+10 RC
-24 KFNAAMHDS
+24 
-33 NRRRSLYNQLVA
+33 
-45 NRADLGGYEKF
+45 
-56 SSVVETAPR
+56 
-65 TTPSAPQ
+65 
-72 KKRDVVADTIN
+72 
-83 MLRTPSSQYTR
+83 
-94 PQPSKAA
+94 
-101 GTFEMPSKYDIYHNM
+101 
-116 PDAIK
+116 
-121 RHQTPTPLKPEAV
+121 
-134 MPSVPSNAAESVWA
+134 W
-148 AADKAA
+148 
-154 GAEVRKKVDEGWS
+154 VD
-167 WRKIMQALSSGA
+167 
-179 SVTGGL
+179 
-185 GDDNAQALETTS
+185 
-197 VAHLKTHDLQK
+197 HF
-208 LSDQAWAALG
+208 
-218 SKQQQSIINDSYIY
+218 
-232 LKEQYPDADDKALVD
+232 ALV
-247 AARKM
+247 
-252 ARAKSD
+252 
-258 EQMYNLAVEKN
+258 
-269 MPKSVG
+269 
-275 EFFLR
+275 FF
-280 KAAAAS
+280 
-286 SFGSLSKGY
+286 
-295 ASMMAGTRGD
+295 RG
-305 MEAEDTALQKYGAKH
+305 
-320 KVADIAGS
+320 
-328 VAGFAVDPLTYA
+328 
-340 SGAVGG
+340 
-346 AATKV
+346 
-351 TLWAGGKVLS
+351 
-361 EAAARKMSQTL
+361 
-372 GGKLL
+372 
-377 LGAVSGAANF
+377 
-387 GTFEAGGE
+387 
-395 AINQYK
+395 
-401 WGGTLDVDP
+401 
-410 ETGRYVVGDFSL
+410 
-422 GKVASQMR
+422 
-430 HGLTMGG
+430 
-437 LMGAFGTWLG
+437 
-447 NVSTKAAQATTSTLG
+447 
-462 KLGVRAGELGV
+462 
-473 GLVGEGTIFATPE
+473 
-486 FISTY
+486 
-491 GDYNDV
+491 
-497 IKSVSDKNS
+497 
-506 PNYIADDK
+506 
-514 ERSKYI
+514 
-520 AELKAQRGERMMDI
+520 
-534 WQDNLAM
+534 
-541 IAGFKAQHAIKSAG
+541 
-555 RTISELAASRR
+555 
-566 GKVGFVERMGRM
+566 
-578 LDGHPSLALSK
+578 
-589 EEQTELDK
+589 
-597 HGYGDLTQMV
+597 
-607 KEYKAYAQ
+607 
-615 KDGDLPYNKIT
+615 
-626 QLLNDKNVSEAARA
+626 
-640 KMYYYV
+640 
-646 TGHSLPMSA
+646 
-655 VIASNVIDNGD
+655 
-666 KTYTVQS
+666 
-673 LGDNGVITSRT
+673 
-684 YGSRKRADY
+684 
-693 EKARIDRQAE
+693 
-703 LNGVAMAEQMFDN
+703 
-716 MDKAERLKAV
+716 
-726 CTRLAQDKGVSPETL
+726 
-741 LWLTRK
+741 
-747 DPKQMTAA
+747 A
-755 EKRWIKEI
+755 EKR
-763 EDAANEDAPQGENAT
+763 
-778 VRHIKGVILDEYG
+778 
-791 VDVDKALR
+791 
-799 KAADSR
+799 
-805 TDAEKTAISAYNDE
+805 
-819 LAQAVAERKNAI
+819 
-831 SQGETTDAYRRGY
+831 
-844 EADTQGMRDAYVA
+844 
-857 QMYEPSEDNAETLR
+857 
-871 GVESQ
+871 
-876 ITESAKY
+876 
-883 QAALERDELTQMTH
+883 
-897 KDGSIH
+897 
-903 LATLKDKDK
+903 
-912 DGNGK
+912 
-917 QVYIV
+917 
-922 DGDIVM
+922 
-928 KEDGSG
+928 
-934 IDADASSK
+934 
-942 SVIIYD
+942 
-948 PATGEKK
+948 
-955 MVSPTAVDGIES
+955 
-967 LGEVKTAEQ
+967 
-976 REAEINAHMQD
+976 
-987 TIQRSKDWLEGNVA
+987 
-1001 NPVGMQIQLGDGRIA
+1001 
-1016 TIEAMHEDGKSAI
+1016 
-1029 ATLPDG
+1029 
-1035 TQFLVPND
+1035 
-1043 VLQRIVN
+1043 
-1050 NGQYADYKARRDA
+1050 
-1063 EASKREAE
+1063 
-1071 QSTESAPETATEGGQ
+1071 
-1086 PLPEEAS
+1086 
-1093 PKEEESREYA
+1093 
-1103 QGDVFDVVVDG
+1103 
-1114 QKMHAEIVSPKDADG
+1114 
-1129 RFVVNVDDGESMR
+1129 
-1142 TLYVTPEELAAMEYR
+1142 
-1157 EEPSPKAEETRLAT
+1157 
-1171 EESSDKALE
+1171 
-1180 RGAQPTEEHTPTAL
+1180 
-1194 ERIPRDEKG
+1194 
-1203 NAQFHDVDT
+1203 
-1212 ETAWDGLV
+1212 
-1220 EMSGNEETAHK
+1220 
-1231 VAEASL
+1231 
-1237 ANAERKLKAA
+1237 LKAA

-1264 KENEAAVAEAQ
+1264 KENEKAAAEAQ

-1286 EKTRREEAAK
+1286 EKARREEAAK

-1312 AAEERERAEAEEEA
+1312 AAEERERAEAEEKT
-1326 RVEAERKTE
+1326 RVEAERKAE
-1335 EERIAKQKAEEKTEE
+1335 EERKTKEEERKERDENGQPFVVSSDGTTTFGEITEDTGLTAAPIKLSEGFQDANTGKGYGLVHIEANHGEQIRQAGFTSVKEFVSFVATHYDPDNIRVGKRRDDGSDTFLIQVTDTHDNTLFIELSKDGSYWNVNSGGIFRKGYSNKKETVAKTEPQQPTNAVSSDSSLSANVKDGITN
-1350 AESDKEEAEK
+1350 AEPNGEPTVSLDKGTTLPADQQTSDKENTKKVADSEGENTLKAKIEAASADVNTDPTEA
-1360 QMDDEEPK
+1360 Q
-1368 PVGSG
+1368 
-1373 VFGNIY
+1373 
-1379 NQFKGKVKEAFDF
+1379 KEAGNYKKGHVQVGAFDITIEQPEGSIRRGTDADGKKWESKMHNTYGYFRGTEGVDGDHIDVF
-1392 LMKHKGGDLLGVF
+1392 LSNDIDGWNGRKVFVVDQYNPDGTFDEHKVMLGFNDMDEAKSDYLANYEKGWENGRRITVSTTNLEDFEKWIDSSHRKTKPFSEYSSVNKETVATDKGG
-1405 HRKDV
+1405 
-1410 GDIDLVWGDHGGGLA
+1410 
-1425 HIIRRHI
+1425 
-1432 IEQNDFKNVDEIQK
+1432 
-1446 VIEDVIRN
+1446 
-1454 GLIVRENKD
+1454 
-1463 KINIEY
+1463 
-1469 NGYRVSIK
+1469 
-1477 KTIRDSKGSVVEN
+1477 
-1490 KNWIVTAFDKSKPKH
+1490 
-1505 EKRNPS
+1505 
-1511 SSETLT
+1511 
-1517 TPSANQK
+1517 
-1524 ADGVTLP
+1524 
-1531 SNEDSID
+1531 
-1538 KGSEKAE
+1538 EKAE
-1545 KKQEKQ
+1545 KKQKKQ

-1587 KKKVNLFK
+1587 KKKVNRFK

-1601 NSHPALRGVHYANGY
+1601 NSNSALRGVHYANGY
-1616 AYASDGSIL
+1616 AYASDGYIL

-1638 TIRDKNGNLID
+1638 TTRDKDGNLID
-1649 GIYPDTEKAIH
+1649 GKYPDTEKAIL
-1660 RLVHILDKEVESL
+1660 RFVHIPDKEVESL
-1673 PSKEVLDFAIAASKK
+1673 PSKGVLDFAIAAGKK
-1688 LKGEAIPV
+1688 LKVEAIPV
-1696 AIDGIFF
+1696 AVDGIFF
-1703 NAVNLKKFLEAVAS
+1703 NAVALKKFLEAVAS
-1717 KGMDKVVYRHPMLYA
+1717 KGMDRVVYRHPMLYA

-1739 VMMPTVNTLEGVLDI
+1739 VMMPTVNTLEGALDI

-2163 KEWQNVVELMKGTNV
+2163 KEWQNVVELMKGTKV

-2934 LGTDVKKALSDLG
+2934 LGADVKKALSDLG

-3004 REKGELTDA
+3004 RE
-3013 EVAEK
+3013 
-3018 ERDID
+3018 
-3023 HSVRSSKEMAEERLE
+3023 SRS
-3038 IERKAKSD
+3038 
-3046 GTWLKAPNGKRT
+3046 
-3058 NLNERQWVDVRTKN
+3058 
-3072 FKEWFGDWEND
+3072 
-3083 PENASKI
+3083 
-3090 VDENGEPLMVFHYTP
+3090 
-3105 EDFTVFG
+3105 
-3112 EGKEIGASTFYNAS
+3112 
-3126 DANYA
+3126 
-3131 ATAAVG
+3131 
-3137 DWFTSKSDLPDYM
+3137 
-3150 GKPMRVF
+3150 
-3157 LNIKE
+3157 
-3162 PSDGRS
+3162 
-3168 LEVLA
+3168 
-3173 DEVGYEISSKDYEAF
+3173 
-3188 DEDRDNTAPIIEA
+3188 
-3201 GKNYQEKLRD
+3201 
-3211 RGYDGIFIADEE
+3211 
-3223 FGGTSYITFA
+3223 
-3233 PNQIKSAVEND
+3233 
-3244 GSYSPKENDIRRS
+3244 
-3257 VREKK
+3257 
-3262 EDEKTELT
+3262 EKTDLT

-3298 QRVIGTENERT
+3298 QRVIDTENERT
-3309 RMTGAGS
+3309 RNKRSKKSEAARKRDEALYAVDWSTAFVSGKSREEATEIRRERGRKFKEETKELYGRVLSGNFDDVTLRLIDEFIDKSTPNNPYERPISKRLPTRALQKMRGGERTGSVDALFSRICESTVGKDGKTLPRAERERAIEEKKKELLKKWAIATGNWHTDVSDFSDGKEPIGSGTDSDVYLSKDGKSVIKVSKGKPYGKRFRPDVDNVALFNTVFPGSRYTIEGYGEIDGKFVRFLKQPFVDFSDSTPLTEGERVAYMEKLGFKPINKENTAFSNGEIVASDLQKSNVVRDRNGNVRVIDADMKLHTKDVGGNYSYPDVETDTTGLAEREEVNTGS

-3331 VFDHSHMGE
+3331 AFDHSHMGE

-3367 TTKHNDALRALQH
+3367 TTTHNDALRALQH
-3380 DVDAISDQLN
+3380 DVDAISDQLD
-3390 RRRDDLKYDEEQ
+3390 RHRDDLKYDEEQ

-3422 EAEELKEKY
+3422 EAEKLKEKY

-3473 ELEKALKDKQVEI
+3473 ELEKALKDKQAEI

-3509 YLDWDGHPTESL
+3509 YLDWNGHPAESL

-3536 VQDNPVRY
+3536 VQDSPVRY
-3544 EKGESSV
+3544 EKGESTV

-3560 DLYAELQKALGS
+3560 DLYAELREALGS
-3572 DKKASQALSELG
+3572 DKKASQALAELG

-3599 EDGAKDYVI
+3599 EDGAKNYVI

-3640 LDPKVATAETAVH
+3640 LDPKVATSETAVH

-3745 EAIARFWEGVARMFG
+3745 EAIARFWEGMAKMFG
-3760 INRYRSVE
+3760 INRYRSAE

-3787 ESGMRKRGEVGDEG
+3787 ESGMRKRGEVGERESVFDVADRVSQNLEERTRAMGSRVEKRMADVAQKLEG
-3801 VKSLKGEEALT
+3801 KELSMEQKAVVDVFSGKSDNQKFSVKREDGKKQTYLLKQGNEEKAGAKHSLYRHYGTNSGVITADDVLKIPQVLERGERIEKAKGGKKMAVYTMDIDGAKYIVLTRVGKNNEIVDDFYSNKEGSESSVYRNAENIDNTPEGARRKDSEPSAKVEDKSESPKLFGEEIIDDGKKGS
-3812 ALDSIFG
+3812 DSIDRSVR
-3819 ENEGSAIPPKISSF
+3819 ENPK
-3833 AKFKNLFKKP
+3833 N
-3843 VRTFLGELV
+3843 
-3852 QVKEEVW
+3852 
-3859 NKILRNNR
+3859 
-3867 QDITGTVLPTIEN
+3867 
-3880 ADFAIRDTDGSTL
+3880 
-3893 YVKRFKGDGQE
+3893 
-3904 RMYNVVVVNK
+3904 
-3914 HGEVEDYISS
+3914 ED
-3924 VHIKRDNNL
+3924 
-3933 RNKIKKGAELFLP
+3933 
-3946 NARTTDGTMSRNN
+3946 
-3959 STPGA
+3959 
-3964 KVANYSETAKP
+3964 KP
-3975 RYSRKPG
+3975 RLSRKPG
-3982 ESIFDYASRVSEDV
+3982 ESIFDYASRVSDSV

-4036 LAIDHASGNKRYIE
+4036 FAIDHASGNKRYIE

-4089 KLSGKGKESGELYDY
+4089 KLSGNGKESGELYDY

-4176 EQMKA
+4176 EQMEA
-4181 TDDQLLLRKLGGQ
+4181 TDNQLLLHYLGGQ

-4509 KYGGSFNLNFAKYN
+4509 KYGGFFNLNFAKYN

-4543 ETHKLFLE
+4543 ETHRLFLE

-4582 EISAAQIWGGLNDA
+4582 EISAAQIWGGLSDA
-4596 IDFANR
+4596 VDFANR

-4641 SGSKFMGAE
+4641 SGRNWWKDNVGTSRFYDTEIGLVEINRASVGSSLAHRYSQVKLDVITSLAE
-4650 GQTKAGNAAAFVSGA
+4650 GFNNAVYFGSM
-4665 GRGLYIFWNAGLQGL
+4665 QD
-4680 TNFSRQIGRHPGRAL
+4680 FSRQEGVKSHYFAYPIN
-4695 TLASLLFGF
+4695 
-4704 GALMSYLGNRD
+4704 YNGNR
-4715 DDDENNYF
+4715 NYVF
-4723 NLPKYIRRSNVCY
+4723 CRAMQ
-4736 KIGDLFVT
+4736 D
-4744 IPLPV
+4744 
-4749 EYRSFYG
+4749 
-4756 LGELASSTLAG
+4756 A
-4767 KEDGTTKDIAK
+4767 
-4778 EAVSQV
+4778 
-4784 SQLFPI
+4784 
-4790 DFAEGGGG
+4790 
-4798 LHALIPSAVK
+4798 
-4808 PIVEAETNTAWTG
+4808 
-4821 LPIYK
+4821 
-4826 DNDFNKNMPEYTKVY
+4826 NKSR
-4841 KTANG
+4841 
-4846 YLVEI
+4846 L
-4851 ARALNDATGGNK
+4851 
-4863 YKKGFIDINPAKMEY
+4863 Y
-4878 VLKGMLGGAFSF
+4878 VHEVFFS
-4890 PDKLVKTTET
+4890 
-4900 IMGDREFDWRN
+4900 G
-4911 TPFANRF
+4911 
-4918 VKNAD
+4918 
-4923 ERTEYKSLNEQYFKL
+4923 
-4938 KDEMDVVKQQLK
+4938 
-4950 GFEKEADAGNE
+4950 
-4961 KYEKALL
+4961 
-4968 QLEDSKDYERLE
+4968 
-4980 LFKDYEK
+4980 
-4987 ELKGLNDELKEL
+4987 
-4999 RMSPDYDKAEEKELQ
+4999 
-5014 KEIAELQRQLI
+5014 
-5025 DEMREIKK
+5025 